1 MTVTLQNIRE
11 AAEQLRGRILETP
24 CRHSRT
30 LSEITG
36 AEVFLKFENLQFTAS
51 FKERGALVKLLSL
64 GAKEREGGV
73 IAVSAGNHALAVAH
87 HARSLRISSVIVMP
101 RFTPNVK
108 VEHTRAFGAEVILH
122 GSALEEAARH
132 AEEVARDRGLAFV
145 HPYDDEQIIA
155 GQGTIAL
162 EMLEAVPDLETLVAP
177 IGGGGLISGNAL
189 AAKSLQPSI
198 DVVGVQTER
207 FPSMRAALEGS
218 RSECGT
224 STIAEGIAVK
234 EPGRLTVPIV
244 KEHVDEIL
252 LVDEETIERAVLLLL
267 EVEKTVAEGAGA
279 AALAAILAHPERFR
293 GRRTGLILS
302 GGNIDLLVLSS
313 IIQRGLV
320 QSGRLARI
328 HVEVRDV
335 PSALAEVARLIGES
349 DANIVQLNHMRTFT
363 TLPLASAEVE
373 FVLKTRG
380 LDHAR
385 EVVETLERAG
395 YRVRPAEGAD

>member
-1 MTVTLQNIRE
+1 
-11 AAEQLRGRILETP
+11 
-24 CRHSRT
+24 
-30 LSEITG
+30 
-36 AEVFLKFENLQFTAS
+36 
-51 FKERGALVKLLSL
+51 
-64 GAKEREGGV
+64 
-73 IAVSAGNHALAVAH
+73 
-87 HARSLRISSVIVMP
+87 
-101 RFTPNVK
+101 
-108 VEHTRAFGAEVILH
+108 
-122 GSALEEAARH
+122 
-132 AEEVARDRGLAFV
+132 
-145 HPYDDEQIIA
+145 
-155 GQGTIAL
+155 
-162 EMLEAVPDLETLVAP
+162 VAP